1 MSGATRTIE
10 QRVAVTWEF
19 PVTFTHGLFRME
31 NRVLV
36 DTMRRLGEERRHR
49 ALVFVDS
56 HVAAAR
62 TDLVREI
69 ENYFAAFTAQI
80 ELATE
85 PRIVPGGEAIKND
98 ITLVE
103 GFMRLML

>member
-10 QRVAVTWEF
+10 QRINVTWEF
-19 PVTFTHGLFRME
+19 PVTFTHGLFLTE
-31 NRVLV
+31 NRVLA

-62 TDLVREI
+62 PSLVREI

-80 ELATE
+80 ELATD
-85 PRIVPGGEAIKND
+85 RKSV
-98 ITLVE
+98 V
-103 GFMRLML
+103 